1 MSKGL
6 YILIVF
12 PYFSQLKALNAQDL
26 HNEKMLLSQVA
37 AGSEEAFRTLFDAY
51 SSRLLQFAL
60 QLTGN
65 RELAED
71 LVQDSFL
78 TLWVRR
84 EQLTEIEHFSAY
96 LYRMVRYAVLRG
108 LKRKA
113 IEADAVENKIKPLP
127 PEPEQD
133 DLLHIKFVK
142 EVLNRAVQ
150 ELPEQQR
157 KVWLL
162 RREEGRRTKEVAE
175 LLGISEITVK
185 RHLGA
190 AQQKLRDTLQQEFPL
205 EGGILIIILGLIS

>member
-1 MSKGL
+1 
-6 YILIVF
+6 
-12 PYFSQLKALNAQDL
+12 
-26 HNEKMLLSQVA
+26 MLLAEVA
-37 AGSEEAFRTLFDAY
+37 AGSEDAFRTVFDAY
-51 SSRLLQFAL
+51 SPRLLQFAL

-71 LVQDSFL
+71 IVQDSFL
-78 TLWVRR
+78 TIWVRR
-84 EQLTEIEHFSAY
+84 EQLSEIDHFSAY
-96 LYRMVRYAVLRG
+96 LYTMVRHAVFRG

-113 IEADAVENKIKPLP
+113 MAADAVEHKLAPLP
-127 PEPEQD
+127 PEADQD
-133 DLLHIKFVK
+133 ELLHIKQVR

-150 ELPEQQR
+150 ELPEQQK

-162 RREEGRRTKEVAE
+162 RREEGRRTKEVAQ

-190 AQQKLRDTLQQEFPL
+190 AQAKLRDRLKQEFPL